1 MIHLSCTYLV
11 TLAISLVPITVLYPL
26 SNFKSEHSVKQIMGR
41 KGVERHK
48 PISNSVLECLPEFN
62 ACKEKFEGTNLYH
75 FFKKIQ
81 GYDDEITLNFA

>member
-41 KGVERHK
+41 KGVEHHELTS
-48 PISNSVLECLPEFN
+48 ISMLEGLLEFN
-62 ACKEKFEGTNLYH
+62 ACKEKFEGT
-75 FFKKIQ
+75 
-81 GYDDEITLNFA
+81 DW